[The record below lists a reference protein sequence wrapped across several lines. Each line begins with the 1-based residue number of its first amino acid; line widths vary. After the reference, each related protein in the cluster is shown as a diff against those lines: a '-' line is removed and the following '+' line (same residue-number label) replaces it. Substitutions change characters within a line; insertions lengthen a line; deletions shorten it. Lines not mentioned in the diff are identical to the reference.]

1 MKAILIIN
9 KLEFAYRVGNAGVVE
24 AKNGIAVNWYKVL
37 LFAGIGLSAFYVFSA
52 FAAPL
57 SIAVFSTEILYNPSY
72 EI

>member
-1 MKAILIIN
+1 MRGSLN
-9 KLEFAYRVGNAGVVE
+9 Q
-24 AKNGIAVNWYKVL
+24 KNGIAVNWYKVL
-37 LFAGIGLSAFYVFSA
+37 LFAGIGLSAVYVFPT